1 MRQEPKVGIFW
12 IVEGDV
18 IADAAPLPRARAYG
32 AALEHGGHWEYREK
46 FVPITHEQML
56 LKTGEYDHYPRG
68 RVVCFP
74 ERHRIVV
81 YADRCLWTPRN
92 QAKIQ
97 EAFSLPRAF
106 RFTADDHY
114 RCPGCG
120 GPRL

>member
-18 IADAAPLPRARAYG
+18 IADAVPLSRARAYG
-32 AALEHGGHWEYREK
+32 AALEHSGHWEYWEK
-46 FVPITHEQML
+46 FVPVTHEQML
-56 LKTGEYDHYPRG
+56 LKTEEYDHYPRG

-106 RFTADDHY
+106 RFTADGHY